1 MTIEFWVT
9 FFCHYDALMFQQQCR
24 QRGLSCRL
32 SSAPRSLSSSCGTA
46 AMVLCDGK
54 IDFFPKAEGIFVKN
68 SDGTF
73 SEVGGQGMEERGAE
87 TNGGGR

>member
-1 MTIEFWVT
+1 
-9 FFCHYDALMFQQQCR
+9 
-24 QRGLSCRL
+24 
-32 SSAPRSLSSSCGTA
+32 
-46 AMVLCDGK
+46 MVLCDGK